1 MTKSPRIGFISVPM
15 SDRWKSAGVL
25 LFAGLLLPAC
35 GSGTTSPGNSG
46 GSLTIASSNPMSGND
61 GYYGQDKVRAIQL
74 AIDEVNAS
82 GGVNG
87 RKLELKVD
95 DDGGDPAQ
103 GASLAAREC
112 SDQSILAVIGHWNS
126 SVSLAAAPIYKRCNL
141 PNINDDTTQKL
152 SGISPD
158 TFRLFATGLI
168 EGKYLAQY
176 AYGVGY
182 RTAAVLIDTND
193 YGLSLSG
200 AFQQDFQQLGGKTVA
215 TASYVDGD
223 TNFAPQA
230 DNFKSANP
238 DVVFIAGYDL
248 ETALAAKAFRGVGM
262 TQPLMGGDGIDAPQ
276 LVKVGG
282 SAVEGIVFADDY
294 SAQLK
299 STENQA
305 FVQKWEQKYSSPP
318 DTFAALAYDTT
329 NLLIA
334 AMKSGATTRS
344 AIQQWLTKVKN
355 FPGVTGII
363 SFDSQHDAARS
374 VYMLKVQSG
383 HIVLNDKQVK
393 NGQVVPSS
401 EI

>member
-1 MTKSPRIGFISVPM
+1 MRKGPRIGFISVPI
-15 SDRWKSAGVL
+15 SDRWKSPGVL
-25 LFAGLLLPAC
+25 LFAALLLAAC
-35 GSGTTSPGNSG
+35 GSGATSSGSSG
-46 GSLTIASSNPMSGND
+46 GSLFIASSNPMTGNS
-61 GYYGQDKVRAIQL
+61 GYYGEDKVRAIQL
-74 AIDEVNAS
+74 AVDEVNAS

-87 RKLELKVD
+87 RKLELTVN
-95 DDGGDPAQ
+95 DDGGDPSQ

-112 SDQSILAVIGHWNS
+112 ADQSILAVIGHWNS
-126 SVSLAAAPIYKRCNL
+126 SVSLAAAPIYKKCNL

-182 RTAAVLIDTND
+182 RRAAVLNDTND
-193 YGLSLSG
+193 YGLSLSN
-200 AFQQDFQQLGGKTVA
+200 AFEQDFQQLGGQTVS
-215 TASYVDGD
+215 TASYVEGD
-223 TNFAPQA
+223 TNFLPEA
-230 DNFKSANP
+230 DKFKSANP
-238 DVVFIAGYDL
+238 DVIFIAGYDL
-248 ETALAAKAFRGVGM
+248 ETALASKAIRGLGM
-262 TQPLMGGDGIDAPQ
+262 TQPIMGGDGIDAPQ
-276 LVKVGG
+276 LIQIGG